1 MKGVSNFFIKKYL
14 KNIKYFVD
22 VIPFNHISKKI
33 FKDKKRCFL
42 IINTDYCSEKG
53 EHWFVVEKY
62 NKTYF
67 LFDSLGEIN
76 KIYKKIEKVIN
87 NKTIRNKFSI
97 QNILSSSCGLFC
109 ILYVRLRVIGFSF
122 KEILSFFE
130 RKNTIFNENLLK
142 RIFRLFRS

>member
-53 EHWFVVEKY
+53 KHWFVVEKY
-62 NKTYF
+62 KKTYF

-76 KIYKKIEKVIN
+76 KIYKKK
-87 NKTIRNKFSI
+87 S
-97 QNILSSSCGLFC
+97 
-109 ILYVRLRVIGFSF
+109 Y
-122 KEILSFFE
+122 
-130 RKNTIFNENLLK
+130 
-142 RIFRLFRS
+142 